1 MQTNFRHPQQI
12 KFGEIVQLIIQHEDL
27 AKQSFKESEDLFQS
41 LLKKA
46 FKGELNNQPGRN
58 RNVLVARI
66 LANQVKAK
74 KFIKY

>member
-1 MQTNFRHPQQI
+1 MQTNFIHPQQI

-41 LLKKA
+41 LLQKA
-46 FKGELNNQPGRN
+46 FKGELNKPGRN